1 MGGGQVWRKCWM
13 GNGILVKFGLENF
26 LVFKVDLFMEKY
38 ELFFLKN
45 FSFS

>member
-1 MGGGQVWRKCWM
+1 M

-26 LVFKVDLFMEKY
+26 LVFKVDLCMEKY
-38 ELFFLKN
+38 GLFFLKK